1 MENERQPAGR
11 RGLDDE
17 HNSIELARGTNHEA
31 INATVS
37 MITRITTLFFFILLG
52 CVYGFRFKRP
62 PQLSSPLCWKDAHI
76 FIGQHSTHR
85 DTRCYAFDEN
95 DGRGRGRGRDGTGG
109 RGRGRGTSNGRGY
122 AGLNGGE
129 TKDSDALF
137 LFDRNNDNPTQREVD
152 AYFLSQPNPSPD
164 EIVSIL
170 LCAVKWKK
178 KKRIDVLSGDKLLV
192 VMSALQ
198 DMLSKNILKP
208 STLRYAT
215 IGVLESL
222 QVVPLADIEKSGL
235 WCSFLK
241 SLISNSHTS

>member
-95 DGRGRGRGRDGTGG
+95 DGRGRGSGRDGTGG
-109 RGRGRGTSNGRGY
+109 RGRERGTSNGRGY
-122 AGLNGGE
+122 AGVNGGE
-129 TKDSDALF
+129 TNA
-137 LFDRNNDNPTQREVD
+137 VMH
-152 AYFLSQPNPSPD
+152 YF
-164 EIVSIL
+164 
-170 LCAVKWKK
+170 
-178 KKRIDVLSGDKLLV
+178 
-192 VMSALQ
+192 
-198 DMLSKNILKP
+198 
-208 STLRYAT
+208 
-215 IGVLESL
+215 
-222 QVVPLADIEKSGL
+222 
-235 WCSFLK
+235 
-241 SLISNSHTS
+241 SLIAIMTTQLKEKWMLTFSVNPIQAQIKS